1 MQKRLLFFLCASVC
15 FEFICVSV
23 QLSYVLYSVS
33 NGCKN
38 VNLTMIGIMYFL
50 QITNVYGQHLIFIW
64 TWRYQIQ
71 HYVKSLSAA
80 RELEK

>member
-1 MQKRLLFFLCASVC
+1 MQKRLLAFLCVSVSI
-15 FEFICVSV
+15 EFICVSA

-38 VNLTMIGIMYFL
+38 VNLTMIGVMYFL

-64 TWRYQIQ
+64 TWKYQIK
-71 HYVKSLSAA
+71 HYVQSLSAA
-80 RELEK
+80 REQE